1 MLMLI
6 DFVRGNCQSN
16 WHLQKASCFS
26 GMESKFMLWTL
37 NYYII
42 IIEHNAPVII

>member
-6 DFVRGNCQSN
+6 DVVKVSYQSN

-26 GMESKFMLWTL
+26 GMESKMLWTH

-42 IIEHNAPVII
+42 IIEHNTPVIM